1 VDVDASERDVPRRG
15 LTKKRRQTEAL
26 PLLLGLGGVVGREV
40 GLGLGAAEGARGAV
54 VREGGLHGGV
64 ERAQPHP
71 RLLPRVADLGRVPA
85 PRPLPHAS
93 VVRAASS
100 AAPRPATAAAAAAQH
115 CPKRGIHL
123 GSRAGRACWV
133 TATCVVFGLCHEH
146 EVETGRALSA
156 HWYLPACLVRW
167 CPAKRRA
174 SATVRASGAER
185 SSNFS
190 TPVGPLS
197 L

>member
-71 RLLPRVADLGRVPA
+71 RLLQRVADLGRVPA

-100 AAPRPATAAAAAAQH
+100 APRPSTAAAAAAQH

-123 GSRAGRACWV
+123 GSRAGRACSV

-146 EVETGRALSA
+146 EVETRDCLGTGTC
-156 HWYLPACLVRW
+156 LPAVPGALLNVVQ
-167 CPAKRRA
+167 
-174 SATVRASGAER
+174 VRASGAER

-190 TPVGPLS
+190 TPVGPQS
-197 L
+197 LWPTCQ